1 MTDTGDREHPTPTEA
16 SRASAAAVGGLPSLF
31 MFDAATYA
39 GAAAAG
45 YEGLAFY
52 FCGRGGVL
60 GDVGAAAVTEAFA
73 FFSPDAVATGWDS
86 GHGVE
91 DRDAAAHR
99 WADAAADWARAHL
112 PEGVVDYRRLAE
124 LAGKVVAAADPT
136 GAPLFAGWRELPV
149 PDDPRAAALH
159 HLNGLREL
167 RNARHAEAVAAAGIA
182 PLEAVM
188 VRSPHMVGIFG
199 WPEPHPEP
207 DDELRARWQAAEDDT
222 DERFGR
228 DLAVLDADER
238 AEFVELADAA
248 LAAAT

>member
-1 MTDTGDREHPTPTEA
+1 MTDAADQDVPTPTEA
-16 SRASAAAVGGLPSLF
+16 SRASAGAVGGLPALF

-39 GAAAAG
+39 AAAAAG

-60 GDVGAAAVTEAFA
+60 GDVDAGAVTEAFA
-73 FFSPDAVATGWDS
+73 FFAPEAVAAGWES
-86 GHGVE
+86 GRAVE
-91 DRDAAAHR
+91 DRAAAAQR
-99 WADAAADWARAHL
+99 WADAAADWARHHL
-112 PEGVVDYRRLAE
+112 PEGAVDYRRLAE
-124 LAGKVVAAADPT
+124 LAGKVVAAADVA
-136 GAPLFAGWRELPV
+136 GAPIVAGWRELPE

-159 HLNGLREL
+159 QLNGLREL
-167 RNARHAEAVAAAGIA
+167 RNARHAEAVAAAGIS

-207 DDELRARWQAAEDDT
+207 DDELRARWQAAEDAT
-222 DERFGR
+222 DERFGQ
-228 DLAVLDADER
+228 DLAVLDAGER

-248 LAAAT
+248 QAAAT